1 MRRRRIGIV
10 ITLVIGIIGLILRLM
25 TKASIVYKAH
35 EQKVM
40 DQTSMIILGTIVI
53 VSLVLAGIIA
63 YITRPG
69 KKL

>member
-1 MRRRRIGIV
+1 VRRRRIGIV